1 MPPYLP
7 HLTSKSRHDIRH
19 HAPIHTV
26 TRRSLMLPPSRASEA
41 ASKSAA
47 VAVAGGGGVANGL
60 LTLVN
65 LAAVGMSTALL
76 LAAVATGVRE

>member
-1 MPPYLP
+1 
-7 HLTSKSRHDIRH
+7 
-19 HAPIHTV
+19 
-26 TRRSLMLPPSRASEA
+26 MLPPSRASEA